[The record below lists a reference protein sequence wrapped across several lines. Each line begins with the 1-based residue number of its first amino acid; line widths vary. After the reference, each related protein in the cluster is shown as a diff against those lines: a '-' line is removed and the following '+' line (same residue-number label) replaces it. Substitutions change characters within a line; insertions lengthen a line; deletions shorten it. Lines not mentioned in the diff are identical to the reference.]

1 MTKTPYDLTGRDFI
15 VVGGAGYIGSHVCKT
30 IHQHGGRPITF
41 DNLSSGYK
49 HAVKWGS
56 FVNVDVRDEASVNA
70 AFSEFPNAKTVIHLA
85 SSIEVGFGEKY
96 PAEFYDNNVIGT
108 LALLKAMGKAEI
120 DNLIFSST
128 CATYGETQNM
138 PLVETEPQNPFSTY
152 GKTKLAIEHMIQSF
166 HKAYGLKYVTLR
178 YFNAAG
184 ADASGD
190 IGEEHNPETHLI
202 PIAIQSA
209 LGSGRKMKIFGTDYN
224 TPDGTC
230 IRDYIHVTDIALA
243 HINAIQAFD
252 NGLDAAEVNIGTGQG
267 VSNLEI
273 LKTIER
279 VSGLKLPYEA
289 APRREG
295 DLTQLYADST
305 KAKAVL
311 GFEPKHSDLDNI
323 IQTAWNFHKAKEKYG
338 KD

>member
-30 IHQHGGRPITF
+30 IHQYGGRPITF
-41 DNLSSGYK
+41 DNLLSGHK
-49 HAVKWGS
+49 HAVKWGP
-56 FVNVDVRDEASVNA
+56 FVKVDVRNETLVNA
-70 AFSEFPNAKTVIHLA
+70 AFTEFPNAKTVIHLA
-85 SSIEVGFGEKY
+85 SSIEVGLGEKY
-96 PAEFYDNNVIGT
+96 PAEFYDNNVIGA
-108 LALLKAMGKAEI
+108 LVLLKAMGKAEI

-209 LGSGRKMKIFGTDYN
+209 LGSGRKMKIFGTDYD

-323 IQTAWNFHKAKEKYG
+323 IQTAWSFHKLKEKYG

>member
-1 MTKTPYDLTGRDFI
+1 MGVIR
-15 VVGGAGYIGSHVCKT
+15 H
-30 IHQHGGRPITF
+30 
-41 DNLSSGYK
+41 
-49 HAVKWGS
+49 
-56 FVNVDVRDEASVNA
+56 VDVRDEASVNA
-70 AFSEFPNAKTVIHLA
+70 AFSEFPNAQTVIHLA
-85 SSIEVGFGEKY
+85 SSIEVGLGEKY
-96 PAEFYDNNVIGT
+96 PAEFYDNNVIGA

-209 LGSGRKMKIFGTDYN
+209 LGSGRKMKIFGSDYN
-224 TPDGTC
+224 TPCLLYTSPSP
-230 IRDYIHVTDIALA
+230 RDQRGSRMPSSA
-243 HINAIQAFD
+243 
-252 NGLDAAEVNIGTGQG
+252 
-267 VSNLEI
+267 
-273 LKTIER
+273 
-279 VSGLKLPYEA
+279 
-289 APRREG
+289 
-295 DLTQLYADST
+295 
-305 KAKAVL
+305 
-311 GFEPKHSDLDNI
+311 
-323 IQTAWNFHKAKEKYG
+323 
-338 KD
+338 

>member
-1 MTKTPYDLTGRDFI
+1 
-15 VVGGAGYIGSHVCKT
+15 
-30 IHQHGGRPITF
+30 
-41 DNLSSGYK
+41 
-49 HAVKWGS
+49 
-56 FVNVDVRDEASVNA
+56 VRDEASVNA

-85 SSIEVGFGEKY
+85 SSIEVGLGEKY
-96 PAEFYDNNVIGT
+96 PAEFYDNNVIGA
-108 LALLKAMGKAEI
+108 LVLLKAMGKAEI

-209 LGSGRKMKIFGTDYN
+209 LGSGRKMKIFGTDYD

-323 IQTAWNFHKAKEKYG
+323 IQTAWSFHKLKEKYG

>member
-30 IHQHGGRPITF
+30 IHQHGGHPITF

-85 SSIEVGFGEKY
+85 SSIEVGLGEKY

-209 LGSGRKMKIFGTDYN
+209 LGSGRKMKIFGSDYN

>member
-1 MTKTPYDLTGRDFI
+1 M
-15 VVGGAGYIGSHVCKT
+15 
-30 IHQHGGRPITF
+30 
-41 DNLSSGYK
+41 
-49 HAVKWGS
+49 
-56 FVNVDVRDEASVNA
+56 RDEASVNA

-85 SSIEVGFGEKY
+85 SSIEVGLGEKY

-209 LGSGRKMKIFGTDYN
+209 LGSGRKMKIFGSDYN